1 MNDIFYGNGAV
12 KHIERDAQYN
22 YRLSRATTSLSGTT
36 LLDTNYT
43 YDGLSDI
50 TRIQENGIEP
60 LRKTVNYTY
69 DPLQRLT
76 SASSMYAVG
85 GYGRDQ
91 IKNISYAY
99 DPIGNILSTSTVGS
113 YNYSGP

>member
-1 MNDIFYGNGAV
+1 M
-12 KHIERDAQYN
+12 KHIERDTQYN

-36 LLDTNYT
+36 LLDTSYT

-50 TRIQENGIEP
+50 TGIQENGVEP

-69 DPLQRLT
+69 DLLQRLT
-76 SASSMYAVG
+76 SANSTYAVG

-91 IKNISYAY
+91 IKNISYTY
-99 DPIGNILSTSTVGS
+99 DPIGNILSASQLGNYV
-113 YNYSGP
+113 YSGL